1 MIVYSATRGQF
12 TEDVFTNVIE
22 GKILAAF
29 ERRLGHATSK
39 REIESWKNSMQYM
52 NNVLVGYGI
61 PEDAGVAI
69 EYKIPLTSKRVDF
82 ILTGCDADGN
92 ENAVIVEL
100 KQWSEVE
107 ATGKD
112 AVVVTVINGARREVP
127 HPSYQAWTYAAL
139 IRDFNDT
146 VQEESIRLRPC
157 AYLHNLKS
165 DAAVNAPFYAE
176 HTTRAPAFV
185 REDVQQL
192 GEFLRRYVRS
202 GDRSR
207 ILYRIDHGKLKPSK
221 SLIDHLVSLLEGNR
235 EFELIDD
242 QKIVYET
249 ALHLAETART
259 GSKQVLIVEG
269 GPGTGKSVVAI
280 NLLVELTRREMLAHY
295 VTRNAAP
302 REVFQSKLTGRFT
315 KTHITNLFKGSGAYT
330 ESPPNSLDALIVD
343 EAHRLNEK
351 SGLYA
356 NLGENQIKE
365 IIATA
370 KCSIFFIDEDQ
381 RVTLRD
387 IGRKAEIRA
396 WAERLGARVH
406 EMKLESQF
414 RCNGSDGYL
423 AWLDSTLGISSTAN
437 ETLDGI
443 DYDFRVCDSPNELYE
458 LIRERNVRSN
468 KARLVAGYCWDWRS
482 KKDPSAQDIVIPE
495 HGFAMRWN
503 LDDDGPLWLV
513 KPGSIDQVGCIHT
526 CQGLELEYVGVII
539 GPDLVVR
546 NGHVITDATKRSRQD
561 RSVHGFKKM
570 LQTDPE
576 AAKAAVDR
584 IIKNTYRTL
593 MTRGLKGCFVF
604 CTDAETNEY
613 FRQAAI
619 GVRDGNTARSLPR
632 VADSGEPRTWEP
644 ELGRPLGQS
653 HEEES

>member
-1 MIVYSATRGQF
+1 
-12 TEDVFTNVIE
+12 
-22 GKILAAF
+22 
-29 ERRLGHATSK
+29 
-39 REIESWKNSMQYM
+39 MQYM

-69 EYKIPLTSKRVDF
+69 EYKVPLTAKRADF
-82 ILTGCDADGN
+82 TLTGLDADGK

-112 AVVVTVINGARREVP
+112 AVAVTVINGATREDP

-139 IRDFNDT
+139 IRDFNET
-146 VQEESIRLRPC
+146 VQEEAINLRPC
-157 AYLHNLKS
+157 AYLHNLRS
-165 DAAVNAPFYAE
+165 SAAVNAPFYHE
-176 HTTRAPAFV
+176 HTARAPAFV
-185 REDVQQL
+185 RDDVERL
-192 GEFLRRYVRS
+192 GEFLRRYIRA
-202 GDRSR
+202 GDRSQ

-249 ALHLAETART
+249 ALHLTEKART
-259 GSKQVLIVEG
+259 GGKQVLIVEG
-269 GPGTGKSVVAI
+269 GPGTGKSIVAI
-280 NLLVELTRREMLAHY
+280 NLLVELTRRQMLVHY

-302 REVFQSKLTGRFT
+302 REVFQGKLTGRFT

-330 ESPPNSLDALIVD
+330 ESPSNSMDVLVVD

-351 SGLYA
+351 SGFV
-356 NLGENQIKE
+356 NHLGENQIKE
-365 IIATA
+365 IINTA
-370 KCSIFFIDEDQ
+370 RCSIFFIDEDQ
-381 RVTLRD
+381 RVTLKD

-396 WAERLGARVH
+396 WAERLGADVH
-406 EMKLESQF
+406 EMALESQF

-423 AWLDSTLGISSTAN
+423 AWLDTTLGISSTAN

-443 DYDFRVCDSPNELYE
+443 AYDFRVCDSPNELYE
-458 LIRERNVRSN
+458 LIRERNVPSN
-468 KARLVAGYCWDWRS
+468 KARLVAGYCWDWKG
-482 KKDPSAQDIVIPE
+482 KKNPEVRDIVIPE
-495 HGFAMRWN
+495 HGFEMRWN

-570 LQTDPE
+570 LQTDPQ

-613 FRQAAI
+613 FRQAAT
-619 GVRDGNTARSLPR
+619 GVRSGDTAPSLPR
-632 VADSGEPRTWEP
+632 
-644 ELGRPLGQS
+644 
-653 HEEES
+653 